1 MKRFMSIPVAFLLAG
16 LAAAVASNPA
26 TAVEADYYSVGEH
39 GLVKYPNV
47 GALCPEQRV
56 RDVYAS
62 CRKQGELFERARAHA
77 VESKKL
83 LLIGYG
89 ADWCVWCKVSDRYL
103 DGAVSKHEE
112 GSAESSSRLAGNLA
126 SFVAETF
133 VVLHVD
139 SDKKAETAP
148 LMQGIGAGAWIG
160 PAVPVFVVLD
170 PLSGAVEEARLVEA
184 EKPQSA
190 GYIGY
195 DRVVMLK
202 ELLRAASM
210 VRQGS

>member
-1 MKRFMSIPVAFLLAG
+1 MKRILPLPVTVLFAFWVAG
-16 LAAAVASNPA
+16 ALSAPTVAAEP
-26 TAVEADYYSVGEH
+26 DYFTVGDH

-47 GALCPEQRV
+47 GALCPAQGP

-62 CRKQGELFERARAHA
+62 CRKQRELFQKARDHA
-77 VESKKL
+77 IGSEKL

-103 DGAVSKHEE
+103 EGAVSKQEQ
-112 GSAESSSRLAGNLA
+112 GSPESNLRLARNLA
-126 SFVAETF
+126 EFVAETF

-139 SDKKAETAP
+139 SDKKAETTP
-148 LMQGIGAGAWIG
+148 LMKEIGAGRWVR

-170 PLSGAVEEARLVEA
+170 PRSGALEEARLVEA
-184 EKPQSA
+184 EVPAGA
-190 GYIGY
+190 GYVGY
-195 DRVVMLK
+195 DRVEMLK

-210 VRQGS
+210 VRRSS

>member
-1 MKRFMSIPVAFLLAG
+1 MKRILSLPAAFLLAG
-16 LAAAVASNPA
+16 VVAAVASSPA
-26 TAVEADYYSVGEH
+26 ATVEADYYTVSEY

-47 GALCPEQRV
+47 GALCPEQGV

-62 CRKQGELFERARAHA
+62 CRKQGELFKRARAHA
-77 VESKKL
+77 VESRKL

-103 DGAVSKHEE
+103 DGAVSKQEE
-112 GSAESSSRLAGNLA
+112 GSAESNLRLAGNLA

-133 VVLHVD
+133 VVLHID
-139 SDKKAETAP
+139 SDKKAETKP
-148 LMQGIGAGAWIG
+148 LMKAIGAGEWIG

-170 PLSGAVEEARLVEA
+170 PRSGSVEEARLVEA

-190 GYIGY
+190 GYVGY
-195 DRVVMLK
+195 DRVLVLK
-202 ELLRAASM
+202 ELLRAAST